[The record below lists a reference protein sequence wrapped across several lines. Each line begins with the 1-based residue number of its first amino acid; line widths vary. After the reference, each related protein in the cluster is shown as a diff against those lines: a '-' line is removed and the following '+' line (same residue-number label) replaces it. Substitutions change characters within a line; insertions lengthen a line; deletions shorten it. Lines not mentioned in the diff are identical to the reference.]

1 MYNILIVDDEQ
12 LMRSYLANNITAICP
27 SYQITGIACDGIDAM
42 ELLKH
47 RHFDLVITDIR
58 MPAMDGLSLCK
69 FIYETAP
76 DTKIV
81 IISGYND
88 FEYARTAIK
97 YQVTEYLLK
106 PLNDDN
112 LYDVLMDVKESLD
125 GNQKNLVPTSF
136 GQNKEM
142 TSLDVFSAFLLS
154 IIEGNTNQVYTL
166 YEAIEDRA
174 LNFMKQYAC
183 LVLFTIDELNL
194 MLLHENNY
202 DLTTHHLKLYKIC
215 QSFCNEN
222 NIVSVY
228 DNHSCVLLFF
238 SEDTLPALQESITRI
253 CCDLQDEFASN
264 KLPKIT
270 IACGKYFSD
279 IMDAPLSAMSAYDT
293 LALTLKNLSNP
304 IFYESYLKEEGF
316 INQLNQISSKIY
328 EDYLK
333 NDTEHLYF
341 SIQQFCNLFKKPITL
356 STMLRSGSYLI
367 RYICSRSNIK
377 AHYIN
382 GAYKELTMHVE
393 QLMPHSEYRKEDIF
407 NALCHTVSRLNSPNN
422 RRMLS
427 ETNQIVNLATNYILK
442 HYDEPLSLSLIA
454 DKIGVNSCYLS
465 DLIHKNLGQ
474 SYSKYLLKIRME
486 QAVQMMRQNPGDKV
500 YSIAGKVG
508 FVSTKHFISVFKKYY
523 GLTPTA
529 YMEQSLNSVIP
540 ISYMN

>member
-27 SYQITGIACDGIDAM
+27 SYQITGIACDGMEAM

-47 RHFDLVITDIR
+47 RRFDLVITDIR

-81 IISGYND
+81 IISGHND

-112 LYDVLMDVKESLD
+112 LYDVLMNVKESLD
-125 GNQKNLVPTSF
+125 SNQKSF
-136 GQNKEM
+136 MPIFPGQDKEM
-142 TSLDVFSAFLLS
+142 TSSDVFSAFLLS

-215 QSFCNEN
+215 QSFCTEN
-222 NIVSVY
+222 HIVSVY

-238 SEDTLPALQESITRI
+238 SENTLLALKENISRT
-253 CCDLQDEFASN
+253 CCNLQDEFTAN

-293 LALTLKNLSNP
+293 LALTLKNFTSP
-304 IFYESYLKEEGF
+304 IFYESYLEEESF
-316 INQLNQISSKIY
+316 ISRLNQISSKIY

-333 NDTEHLYF
+333 NDTE
-341 SIQQFCNLFKKPITL
+341 NLFFNIQTFCSLFNKPITL
-356 STMLRSGSYLI
+356 SAMLRSGSYLI

-377 AHYIN
+377 THYIN
-382 GAYKELTMHVE
+382 AAYKELTMHVE
-393 QLMPHSEYRKEDIF
+393 QLMPHSEYQTEDIF
-407 NALCHTVSRLNSPNN
+407 NTLCHTVSRLNSPNN

-442 HYDEPLSLSLIA
+442 HYNEPLSLSLIA
-454 DKIGVNSCYLS
+454 DEIGVNSCYLS

-486 QAVQMMRQNPGDKV
+486 QAVQMMRQSPGDKV
-500 YSIAGKVG
+500 YSIAEKVG

-523 GLTPTA
+523 GLTPAA

-540 ISYMN
+540 NI